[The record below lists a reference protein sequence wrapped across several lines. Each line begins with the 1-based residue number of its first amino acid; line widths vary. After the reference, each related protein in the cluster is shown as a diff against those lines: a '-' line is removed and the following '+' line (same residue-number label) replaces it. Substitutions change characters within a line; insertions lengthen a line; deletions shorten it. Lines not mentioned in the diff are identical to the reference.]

1 MVVVVSLE
9 DYKPARASVVS
20 GSFCKREDPVPVVFD
35 RHELDQILQ
44 VYGRKVVAGEWRDYA
59 LSFEFHCAS
68 FAVIARA
75 NKVPQY
81 RIVKWQNPTHK
92 RGAYSVVSPGGRI
105 LSWGRE
111 LAQVLKLF
119 EGRRLLLA

>member
-1 MVVVVSLE
+1 MADVVSIE
-9 DYKPARASVVS
+9 DYKPARARVTA
-20 GSFCKREDPVPVVFD
+20 GAGRNREDPVPVVFD

-59 LSFEFHCAS
+59 LSFDSHCAS
-68 FAVIARA
+68 FSVIARA
-75 NKVPQY
+75 SRGPQY
-81 RIVKWQNPTHK
+81 RIVKWQNSTSK
-92 RGAYSVVSPGGRI
+92 RGAYSVVSPTGRI

-119 EGRRLLLA
+119 EGRKLLLA